1 MIKKLKIIS
10 FLAFTIIFLSVKAE
24 DPLEKLLK
32 KIAKLTTTYPQEKI
46 HIHTDKPYYA
56 IGETVWLKGYVVIAE
71 KNEPSTLSGTMHVE
85 LIDAKNKVKKKIS
98 LPVNAGLASG
108 NINLV
113 DSLPSGLYRLRAYTN
128 YMRNFDE
135 RFFFEKTLTIGN
147 VAEAKKPEIIKT
159 TNFDFSLQFFPE
171 GGKLLTN
178 IRTKVGIKA
187 TSSNGMGT
195 NLSGYILDSK
205 KEKVAVFTTEYAGM
219 GAFAFT
225 PQQNENYTAVV
236 TLQTGQTKNFDVP
249 QATLSGRNIAINT
262 TNESINVRVSNTTD
276 LIDSKELYIVAQCN
290 GVVYS
295 SFIIKAENANTTA
308 SIPIKTFPTGIIQFT
323 LLDPNLTPIAERLV
337 FVNHQDAL
345 KIDIKN
351 LSPNATTRRK
361 TELSF
366 SINDSNE
373 NPIDGN
379 FSVSVTDL
387 NKAPIIEDEET
398 TIISNLLLT
407 ADLKG
412 YIERPNYYFN
422 NINIDK
428 VRQLD
433 NLMLTQGWR
442 RFVWK
447 DIIEEKLP
455 VISFK
460 AEKNLSL
467 SGIVTFENSDKP
479 VTNAKII
486 LLSTSKDYTFI
497 LDTVADINGRFAFD
511 KLELPDSITFVL
523 QAKTANEN
531 DNVKIKLDGSPKVF
545 PTTINS
551 YSLDFDT
558 YLEETRKRFT
568 ELKKYNMLDGA
579 IQLKQVYIHAKKSPI
594 PVNKIRNSKNLA
606 GQADYIITKEKFRY
620 ETALTQSLLSVP
632 GIMFYDGKFVR
643 TSARTV
649 SVTSE
654 KPKPMLFF
662 LDGAVISQDK
672 ILNIPPSTVEGIEVL
687 TSNYNLTIYG
697 EQGYWGVVLITTKMY
712 EPNEE
717 LSALNKL
724 KVTNYGFGP
733 TKEFYVP
740 NYDDPKV
747 NKQMEDLRSTIY
759 WNSNV
764 SSDIR
769 GKANVSFFNAGT
781 PGLYNVVIEGMDNFG
796 NLGRK
801 VYTYEVK

>member
-1 MIKKLKIIS
+1 MNTRLKIIP
-10 FLAFTIIFLSVKAE
+10 FFILTIICLSFKAE

-32 KIAKLTTTYPQEKI
+32 QIAKLTATHPQEKI

-56 IGETVWLKGYVVIAE
+56 IGETVWLKGYVVTAE
-71 KNEPSTLSGTMHVE
+71 KNEPSPFSGIIHVE

-98 LPVNAGLASG
+98 LPINAGLASG

-135 RFFFEKTLTIGN
+135 LFFFEKTLTIGN
-147 VAEAKKPEIIKT
+147 VAETKKPELIKS
-159 TNFDFSLQFFPE
+159 TNLDFSLQFFPE
-171 GGKLLTN
+171 GGKILAS
-178 IRTKVGIKA
+178 IRTRVGIKA
-187 TSSNGMGT
+187 TTSDGMGA
-195 NLSGYILDSK
+195 NLTGYILDSK
-205 KEKVAVFTTEYAGM
+205 KEKVAVFETEYAGM

-225 PQQNENYTAVV
+225 PQPNEKYIAVV
-236 TLQTGQTKNFDVP
+236 TLKNGQTKNFDIP
-249 QATLSGRNIAINT
+249 QAIPSGRNIAINT
-262 TNESINVRVSNTTD
+262 TNENVNIRVSNTTD

-295 SFIIKAENANTTA
+295 SFIVKTENANITA

-323 LLDPNLTPIAERLV
+323 LFDQNLTPIAERLA

-351 LSPNATTRRK
+351 LSQSATTRKK
-361 TELSF
+361 TALSF
-366 SINDSNE
+366 SINDTNE
-373 NPIDGN
+373 NPINGN
-379 FSVSVTDL
+379 FSVSVIDL

-398 TIISNLLLT
+398 TIFSNLLLT
-407 ADLKG
+407 SDLKG
-412 YIERPNYYFN
+412 FIEKPNYYFN

-428 VRQLD
+428 IRQLD

-447 DIIEEKLP
+447 DVIEEKLAA
-455 VISFK
+455 INFK
-460 AEKNLSL
+460 PEKELSL
-467 SGIVTFENSDKP
+467 SGIVTFENSNKP
-479 VTNAKII
+479 VPNAKII
-486 LLSTSKDYTFI
+486 LLSTSKNYTFI
-497 LDTVADINGRFAFD
+497 LDTVADGNGKFSFE

-523 QAKTANEN
+523 QAKTAHAN
-531 DNVKIKLDGSPKVF
+531 DNVKIKLDGSPKVLS
-545 PTTINS
+545 TTTNS

-558 YLEETRKRFT
+558 YLEETKKRFT
-568 ELKKYNMLDGA
+568 DLKKYNMLDGA
-579 IQLKQVYIHAKKSPI
+579 IQLKQVDIKAKKSPI

-606 GQADYIITKEKFRY
+606 GQADYVITKEKFRY

-649 SVTSE
+649 SITSE

-662 LDGAVISQDK
+662 LDGAIISQDK

-712 EPNEE
+712 EPHEE
-717 LSALNKL
+717 LSAMNKL

-781 PGLYNVVIEGMDNFG
+781 PGLYNVVIEGMDTFG